1 MRALQEYGLSQVRAC
16 AIIGQPRRTLH
27 YCTKP
32 KNDSEIA
39 ERIQVLAQQRPRWGW
54 RRLLIMIRRDKVD
67 VGEFRFRRIYRSLA
81 LQVRPR
87 KKRKVRYIRG
97 NVIPAVSRPN
107 ERWSIDFVHDRL
119 ANGRNVRAIA
129 VVDDFSRE
137 CLALEV
143 GFSFGSHDVIRCFE
157 DLAFERGFPET
168 IRFDNGSEF
177 TSHAMLR
184 WGAER
189 SVNLHFIDPGKPTQN
204 AQIESLNGKI
214 RDELL
219 NAHSFRSIFEARCE
233 AAEWRQD
240 YNEIRPHSALG
251 YLTPREFAERF
262 QTTQLSQLSAA

>member
-1 MRALQEYGLSQVRAC
+1 MGVTAPFWMY
-16 AIIGQPRRTLH
+16 H
-27 YCTKP
+27 
-32 KNDSEIA
+32 
-39 ERIQVLAQQRPRWGW
+39 
-54 RRLLIMIRRDKVD
+54 
-67 VGEFRFRRIYRSLA
+67 
-81 LQVRPR
+81 
-87 KKRKVRYIRG
+87 
-97 NVIPAVSRPN
+97 
-107 ERWSIDFVHDRL
+107 
-119 ANGRNVRAIA
+119 
-129 VVDDFSRE
+129 
-137 CLALEV
+137 
-143 GFSFGSHDVIRCFE
+143 
-157 DLAFERGFPET
+157 
-168 IRFDNGSEF
+168 GSEF

-240 YNEIRPHSALG
+240 YNEIRPHSAFG

>member
-1 MRALQEYGLSQVRAC
+1 MRAC
-16 AIIGQPRRTLH
+16 HIIGQARRTLYYH
-27 YCTKP
+27 PEP
-32 KNDSEIA
+32 KDDAAIA
-39 ERIQVLAQQRPRWGW
+39 DRLQELAQQRPRWGW
-54 RRLLIMIRRDKVD
+54 RRLLIMVRRAGVS

-87 KKRKVRYIRG
+87 KKRKVRYVRG
-97 NVIPAVSRPN
+97 NVVPPVSRPN
-107 ERWSIDFVHDRL
+107 ERWSIDFIHDRL
-119 ANGRNVRAIA
+119 AHGRNIRAIA
-129 VVDDFSRE
+129 VVDDFTRE

-143 GFSFGSHDVIRCFE
+143 GFSFGSHDVIRGFE
-157 DLAFERGFPET
+157 DIAFERGFPET

-189 SVNLHFIDPGKPTQN
+189 SINLHFIDPGKPTQN

-214 RDELL
+214 RDELF
-219 NAHSFRSIFEARCE
+219 NAHSFTTIFEAWRR

-251 YLTPREFAERF
+251 YRPPREFAEEF
-262 QTTQLSQLSAA
+262 KTKQLSQLSAA